1 MKMKVQRKKKQL
13 KSWKN
18 NKSSSTMKKK
28 KKHYQ
33 QLLQMEWLWMLF
45 KGQKLYTSDCSSR
58 SCL

>member
-1 MKMKVQRKKKQL
+1 MKVQRKKKQL

-18 NKSSSTMKKK
+18 NKSSSNNNNN
-28 KKHYQ
+28 KHYQ
-33 QLLQMEWLWMLF
+33 QQLQMEWLWMLF